1 MNEISVAP
9 ACAGNCKT
17 EGVDREAQRR
27 ICHPERFADG
37 DTSRGAAG
45 ATGAA
50 GPAGAG
56 GETDA
61 DLEWLRARVRRL
73 NSEAGQLKMDLHD
86 LAEALPDGWERIMDV
101 ARRTAEKYAE
111 LTEARRLLQALDHKL
126 KG

>member
-1 MNEISVAP
+1 MDEISVTP
-9 ACAGNCKT
+9 PCAGKCKS

-27 ICHPERFADG
+27 ICHPERTA
-37 DTSRGAAG
+37 AAG
-45 ATGAA
+45 DA
-50 GPAGAG
+50 
-56 GETDA
+56 DA

-86 LAEALPDGWERIMDV
+86 LAEELPHGWERIMDV

-111 LTEARRLLQALDHKL
+111 LAEARRLLEALDRTL